1 MDKKLYLVTMV
12 VEGYEQVEE
21 DKDGDEEEDDD
32 QNGDDNELEDDDCG
46 DLDDF
51 PKSMETDKKRGKWS
65 KFTTSAIGFKQY
77 GGSKTL
83 TMGSDVVDQ
92 QAPEMISALYRNT
105 MVMTELINNDLD
117 AGLKADASEAENK
130 ESMWEGRSESREIA

>member
-1 MDKKLYLVTMV
+1 
-12 VEGYEQVEE
+12 
-21 DKDGDEEEDDD
+21 
-32 QNGDDNELEDDDCG
+32 
-46 DLDDF
+46 
-51 PKSMETDKKRGKWS
+51 
-65 KFTTSAIGFKQY
+65 
-77 GGSKTL
+77 L